1 MEGTTRSKYLVEK
14 VGNEGTGTGA
24 VCVDGPVLVIFPIP
38 RAETGRNTTHFELLN
53 HPFLLQHNIVEK
65 QTNPEKGLR
74 LRLVVEEKQNRLH

>member
-1 MEGTTRSKYLVEK
+1 MEGTTRSEYLVEK

-24 VCVDGPVLVIFPIP
+24 VCVDGPV
-38 RAETGRNTTHFELLN
+38 TGRNTTHFELLN